1 MEKAMK
7 HSTIIKEELP
17 DLLIGVI
24 ALLIA
29 LMIWGLVLAPAAV

>member
-1 MEKAMK
+1 MK
-7 HSTIIKEELP
+7 HSTIFREELP